1 MLHSEAE
8 NKINVIKTETKLKRK
23 YKLKMKVKSKQK
35 NCSIITRTTQSAVVM
50 ILTENVGREKASDT
64 AGHQK
69 SPDDKRRITVTEYR
83 HHNSDDFRRR
93 ENDDGFLA
101 TEPIYNFN
109 NN

>member
-1 MLHSEAE
+1 
-8 NKINVIKTETKLKRK
+8 
-23 YKLKMKVKSKQK
+23 
-35 NCSIITRTTQSAVVM
+35 M
-50 ILTENVGREKASDT
+50 ILTENVGREEASDT

-69 SPDDKRRITVTEYR
+69 SPDDKRRVTVPEYR

-109 NN
+109 NH